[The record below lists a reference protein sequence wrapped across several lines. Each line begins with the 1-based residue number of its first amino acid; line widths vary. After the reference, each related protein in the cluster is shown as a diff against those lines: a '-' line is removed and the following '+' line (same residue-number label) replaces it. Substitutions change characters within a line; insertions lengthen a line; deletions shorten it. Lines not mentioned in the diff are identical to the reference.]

1 MAILKAVNPKK
12 AKARLISNIVCYV
25 LQDKKTEKILT
36 YGKDID
42 VAACARQMNETKKFW
57 GKTGGREYYHFV
69 QSFPPNEK
77 ITPEK
82 ALELAKEFLE
92 KTRNFDGYEVLL
104 ATHKDKKHIHTHFI
118 VNSVSLKDGKKFQYT
133 RKDLESWK
141 NLQDKI
147 NQKHGFQKAVEK
159 GFTQDGERRSE
170 TVANNR
176 ATFELLKKAELQKG
190 IKSYVMNCALAVCKN
205 SKKAKSKEE
214 FCELMKNDGFK
225 TKWEESRKNVV
236 FTDIKREE
244 QGEARKSVRLSKLFD
259 YYNIE
264 QFNKEKLLD
273 EFTRNSE
280 RTREFEPAG
289 RNSEITEKLG
299 KFDKF
304 KQRSKQ
310 FDNFQRAADA
320 AERAE
325 LARKSELEQ
334 QRRIAEKQRNKYLQQ
349 SELDNQLSSQRT
361 EHYIGQH
368 KKRNQKSN
376 DEYHGLGM

>member
-42 VAACARQMNETKKFW
+42 VAACVRQMNETKKFW

-77 ITPEK
+77 ITPGK

-133 RKDLESWK
+133 RKDLEIWK

-159 GFTQDGERRSE
+159 GFTQDGERRTE

-214 FCELMKNDGFK
+214 FCELMRNDGFK
-225 TKWEESRKNVV
+225 TKWEELRKNVV
-236 FTDIKREE
+236 FTDIEREE

-320 AERAE
+320 AERSE

-334 QRRIAEKQRNKYLQQ
+334 QRRIAEKQRNEYLQQ

-376 DEYHGLGM
+376 DEYHGLSM